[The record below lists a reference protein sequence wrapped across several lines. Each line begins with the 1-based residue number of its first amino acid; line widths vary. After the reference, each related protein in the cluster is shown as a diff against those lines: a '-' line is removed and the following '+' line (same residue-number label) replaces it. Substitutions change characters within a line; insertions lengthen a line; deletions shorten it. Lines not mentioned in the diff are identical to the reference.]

1 MKRLAGKSV
10 RADVAAG
17 IVAGIVGL
25 VVIVTIW
32 VSLVFPAPIIVSGG
46 GGILTGNDIALREH
60 EWGFAGGGYSLA
72 KGGPEICANSNN
84 ATMNITL
91 TNAGINLH
99 GFQIVRA
106 DTGAFVAG
114 LNKTD
119 LLTRGETRHITIDV
133 GRIAPGSY
141 YYICPVAGHRQ
152 EGMIAPF
159 VFQPVC

>member
-25 VVIVTIW
+25 VVIVLIW
-32 VSLVFPAPIIVSGG
+32 VSLVFPAPIASGG
-46 GGILTGNDIALREH
+46 GGNLTGNSIALREH

-84 ATMNITL
+84 ATLNITL
-91 TNAGINLH
+91 TNSGINLH
-99 GFQIVRA
+99 GFQIVRT

-119 LLTRGETRHITIDV
+119 LLTRGEIRHIKIDIS
-133 GRIAPGSY
+133 RIAPGSY
-141 YYICPVAGHRQ
+141 SYICPVAGHRQ
-152 EGMIAPF
+152 KGMVAPF
-159 VFQPVC
+159 IVQSGC

>member
-25 VVIVTIW
+25 LVIVVIW
-32 VSLVFPAPIIVSGG
+32 LSLVFPAPIASGG
-46 GGILTGNDIALREH
+46 GGILSGNSIALREH
-60 EWGFAGGGYSLA
+60 EWGFAGGGYALA

-84 ATMNITL
+84 ATLNITL
-91 TNAGINLH
+91 TNSGINFH

-119 LLTRGETRHITIDV
+119 LLSRGDTRHLKIDLR
-133 GRIAPGSY
+133 RIAPGSY

-152 EGMIAPF
+152 KGMIGTF
-159 VFQPVC
+159 IVQSGC